1 MQKYSKVLKIPNKTY
16 LHVSSL
22 TKCELFCVPLQK
34 ILKI

>member
-1 MQKYSKVLKIPNKTY
+1 MQRYRKVLKIPNKTY
-16 LHVSSL
+16 LYVSSL